1 VNVRALIDLQHIDTA
16 LHALANRRARLA
28 ERAAHAETVT
38 QMKALQAALAAAQQR
53 SAEASAAIDSLEA
66 QGHDLDKKKARL
78 EGQLKTVIAPREAEA
93 LMHEIAT
100 IDTQHGELDDAELEA
115 MEAQAAADEEVA
127 SHMAALPDTEAAV
140 AAAAAALAE
149 AEAAIS
155 AEVDRLTSQ
164 RLPAAAAIVPDE
176 LAYYDELQR
185 RHEGLGIATLEGTHC
200 SGCHLDLTR
209 GEMDAVKATPADVFP
224 ECPQCNRALAR

>member
-1 VNVRALIDLQHIDTA
+1 MIDLQRIDTA
-16 LHALANRRARLA
+16 LHVLANRRARLA
-28 ERAAHAETVT
+28 ERATHAEAVAA
-38 QMKALQAALAAAQQR
+38 MKALQAALAAAQQR
-53 SAEASAAIDSLEA
+53 AAQATTAIDSLEA
-66 QGHDLDKKKARL
+66 QGDELDRKKARL

-100 IDTQHGELDDAELEA
+100 IDTQHNELDDAELEA

-127 SHMAALPDTEAAV
+127 VHTEALPAAETAVAV
-140 AAAAAALAE
+140 AAGAFAA
-149 AEAAIS
+149 AEAAID
-155 AEVDRLTSQ
+155 AEVGQLTSD
-164 RLPAAAAIVPDE
+164 RGPAAAAVTPDE
-176 LAYYDELQR
+176 LAYYDDLQR

-209 GEMDAVKATPADVFP
+209 GEMDAVKATPADEFP